1 MGAFK
6 IQPGAILSKTR
17 SLVRLEGG
25 RGKKK
30 NETTILKTTEPRQKS
45 NQTPVIKMLMFTCRL
60 SRRRLLFVCLHVFRL
75 VGLRCRGGGGG
86 GSGAR
91 AAPRD
96 SGCDDECGAFVRLA
110 QGARRKSSLHI
121 EKDGGAAPH

>member
-1 MGAFK
+1 M
-6 IQPGAILSKTR
+6 
-17 SLVRLEGG
+17 
-25 RGKKK
+25 
-30 NETTILKTTEPRQKS
+30 
-45 NQTPVIKMLMFTCRL
+45 
-60 SRRRLLFVCLHVFRL
+60 CLHVSRL
-75 VGLRCRGGGGG
+75 VGLRCRGG

-96 SGCDDECGAFVRLA
+96 SGRDDECGAFVRLA

>member
-1 MGAFK
+1 M
-6 IQPGAILSKTR
+6 
-17 SLVRLEGG
+17 
-25 RGKKK
+25 
-30 NETTILKTTEPRQKS
+30 
-45 NQTPVIKMLMFTCRL
+45 
-60 SRRRLLFVCLHVFRL
+60 FVCLHVFRR
-75 VGLRCRGGGGG
+75 VGLRCRGGG
-86 GSGAR
+86 GAR